1 MMIVI
6 NINKSFEMLLKFFNF
21 NSFLGPTDMIE
32 LEWSTFGPEFS
43 VSDRNKD
50 SPFYID
56 RQNNNF
62 RVSYQILIV
71 MSKEL
76 TSKIVSC

>member
-1 MMIVI
+1 
-6 NINKSFEMLLKFFNF
+6 
-21 NSFLGPTDMIE
+21 MIE